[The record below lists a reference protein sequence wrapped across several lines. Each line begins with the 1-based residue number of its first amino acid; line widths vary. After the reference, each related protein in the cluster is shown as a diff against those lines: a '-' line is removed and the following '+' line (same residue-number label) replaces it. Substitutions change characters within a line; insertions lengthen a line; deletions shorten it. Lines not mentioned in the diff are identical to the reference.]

1 MQKEKKER
9 IINQYISMEP
19 NLRIKYPIYTLDNQ
33 ILLPAG
39 SEMSPGNIDDLIST
53 NRNAYSSITLLS
65 YKSVQKDIIRFIKSV
80 PPYSVIFGDDKQIA
94 SLMNQLGSVTLIS
107 PLLDMLDY
115 FKEYDF
121 YTYRHHLLVW
131 ALSTLLATIMIDDY
145 MDRLKEAESYP
156 THDVG
161 KICVPLD
168 ILHKQTPLTE
178 KEYNHLKHHTT
189 VGYVLLRYY
198 YQDKNKPAP
207 IVARDHHERMDGSG
221 YSRGINLD
229 NRLVEIVIISDI
241 YDALI
246 STRPYRHISFDN
258 RTACEEITKM
268 AEENKLSWDVV
279 KCLIAL
285 NRKERPHFTECNVSN
300 EKRGT
305 PPTLNSYGIRI
316 LANPGV

>member
-1 MQKEKKER
+1 MKT
-9 IINQYISMEP
+9 
-19 NLRIKYPIYTLDNQ
+19 NLRIKYPINTLDNQ

-39 SEMSPGNIDDLIST
+39 SEISLGNIDALIST
-53 NRNAYSSITLLS
+53 NRNTYSSKTLLS
-65 YKSVQKDIIRFIKSV
+65 YKSVQKDIIKFIKSA
-80 PPYSVIFGDDKQIA
+80 PSYRVIFGDDKQVA
-94 SLMNQLGSVTLIS
+94 GLMKLLEPVTLIS

-131 ALSTLLATIMIDDY
+131 VLSTHIATIMIDDY
-145 MDRLKEAESYP
+145 IERLKEATSYP

-178 KEYNHLKHHTT
+178 KEHNYLKHHAAA
-189 VGYVLLRYY
+189 GYVLLRYY
-198 YQDKNKPAP
+198 YQDTNKLAP

-229 NRLVEIVIISDI
+229 NRLVEIVIVSDI

-268 AEENKLSWDVV
+268 AEENKLHLDVV
-279 KCLIAL
+279 KCLISL
-285 NRKERPHFTECNVSN
+285 NRKDRPHFTECNISS

-305 PPTLNSYGIRI
+305 PPVQNSYGIRI
-316 LANPGV
+316 PVNPDV

>member
-1 MQKEKKER
+1 MKT
-9 IINQYISMEP
+9 
-19 NLRIKYPIYTLDNQ
+19 NLRIKYPINTLDNQ

-39 SEMSPGNIDDLIST
+39 SEMSLGNIDALIST
-53 NRNAYSSITLLS
+53 NRNTYSSKTLLS
-65 YKSVQKDIIRFIKSV
+65 YKSVQKDIIKFIKSA
-80 PPYSVIFGDDKQIA
+80 PSYRVIFGDDKQVA
-94 SLMNQLGSVTLIS
+94 GLMKLLEPVTLIS

-131 ALSTLLATIMIDDY
+131 VLSTHIATIMIDDY
-145 MDRLKEAESYP
+145 KDRLKEATSYP

-178 KEYNHLKHHTT
+178 KEYNYLKHHSMA
-189 VGYVLLRYY
+189 GYVLLRYY
-198 YQDKNKPAP
+198 YQDTNKLAP

-246 STRPYRHISFDN
+246 SSRPYRHISFDN

-268 AEENKLSWDVV
+268 AEENKLHLDVV
-279 KCLIAL
+279 KCLISL
-285 NRKERPHFTECNVSN
+285 NRKDRPHFTECNISS

-305 PPTLNSYGIRI
+305 PPVQNSYGIRI
-316 LANPGV
+316 PVDPDV

>member
-1 MQKEKKER
+1 
-9 IINQYISMEP
+9 MEP

-39 SEMSPGNIDDLIST
+39 SEMSLGNIEDLIST
-53 NRNAYSSITLLS
+53 NRNTYSSITLLR
-65 YKSVQKDIIRFIKSV
+65 YKSVQKDIIKFIKSV
-80 PPYSVIFGDDKQIA
+80 PSYSVIFGDDKQIA
-94 SLMNQLGSVTLIS
+94 SLMNQLGSVTLFS

-115 FKEYDF
+115 FKKYDF

-131 ALSTLLATIMIDDY
+131 AMSTLIATIMIDDY

-168 ILHKQTPLTE
+168 ILLKQTPLTE
-178 KEYNHLKHHTT
+178 KEYDHMKHHATA
-189 VGYVLLRYY
+189 GYVLLRYY
-198 YQDKNKPAP
+198 YQDKNKLAP
-207 IVARDHHERMDGSG
+207 IVARDHHERVDGSG
-221 YSRGINLD
+221 YSHGINLD
-229 NRLVEIVIISDI
+229 NLLVEIVIVSDI
-241 YDALI
+241 YDALV
-246 STRPYRHISFDN
+246 STRPYRHIPFDN

-268 AEENKLSWDVV
+268 AEKNKLHWDVV

-285 NRKERPHFTECNVSN
+285 NRKERPHFTECNVSS

-316 LANPGV
+316 PANPDV

>member
-1 MQKEKKER
+1 
-9 IINQYISMEP
+9 MEP

-39 SEMSPGNIDDLIST
+39 SEMSLGNIEDLIPT
-53 NRNAYSSITLLS
+53 NRNTYSSITLLR
-65 YKSVQKDIIRFIKSV
+65 YKSVQKDIIKFIKSV
-80 PPYSVIFGDDKQIA
+80 PSYSVIFGDDKQIA
-94 SLMNQLGSVTLIS
+94 SLMNQLGSVTLVS

-115 FKEYDF
+115 FKKYDF

-168 ILHKQTPLTE
+168 ILLKQTPLTI
-178 KEYNHLKHHTT
+178 KEYDLLKHHAT

-198 YQDKNKPAP
+198 YQDKNKLAP
-207 IVARDHHERMDGSG
+207 IVARDHHERRDGSG

-229 NRLVEIVIISDI
+229 NRFLEIVIISDI

-268 AEENKLSWDVV
+268 AEKNELHWEVAQCVV
-279 KCLIAL
+279 AL
-285 NRKERPHFTECNVSN
+285 NRKERPHFTECNISK

-305 PPTLNSYGIRI
+305 PPPSNNYGITIKRD
-316 LANPGV
+316 VK

>member
-1 MQKEKKER
+1 MKT
-9 IINQYISMEP
+9 
-19 NLRIKYPIYTLDNQ
+19 NLRIKYPINTLDNQ

-39 SEMSPGNIDDLIST
+39 SEISLGNIDALIST
-53 NRNAYSSITLLS
+53 NRNTYSSKTLLS
-65 YKSVQKDIIRFIKSV
+65 YKSVQKDIIKFIKSA
-80 PPYSVIFGDDKQIA
+80 PSYRVIFGDDKQVA
-94 SLMNQLGSVTLIS
+94 GLMKLLEPVTLIS

-131 ALSTLLATIMIDDY
+131 VLSTHIATIMIDDY
-145 MDRLKEAESYP
+145 KDRLKEATSYP

-178 KEYNHLKHHTT
+178 KEYNYLKHHTT
-189 VGYVLLRYY
+189 AGYVLLRYY

-268 AEENKLSWDVV
+268 AEENKLHLDVV
-279 KCLIAL
+279 KCLISL
-285 NRKERPHFTECNVSN
+285 NRKDRPHFTECNISS

-305 PPTLNSYGIRI
+305 PPAQSSYGIRI
-316 LANPGV
+316 PVNPDV